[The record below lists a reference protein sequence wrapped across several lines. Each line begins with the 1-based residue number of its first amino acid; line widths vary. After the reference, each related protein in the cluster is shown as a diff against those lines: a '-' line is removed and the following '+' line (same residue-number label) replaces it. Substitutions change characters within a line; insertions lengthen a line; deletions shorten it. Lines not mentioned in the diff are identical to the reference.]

1 MRVAVVIV
9 THKMLAELECCLKGV
24 VSLVA
29 DPKDLIFVD
38 NGSDGHIGKWAE
50 ERFPKITTIRLIKNR
65 LFCGGYNA
73 GIRVAIDR
81 DCDFV
86 LLVNADAE
94 VVNPGFVS
102 DLLRTAERW
111 PRAAFIGPL
120 VYFRSPKVVQRT
132 CLEFPGIVRSAATW
146 LPWRVFP
153 GYFRRQPGEETVVE
167 VLNGVCVLC
176 RVRALR
182 EFGLMDENMGGYAED
197 YDWAWRA
204 RERGW
209 VSVFAPVASVLHHEN
224 PAGYESFSLKTFLQK
239 RNTVY
244 WYLKTGRRHAAWL
257 YVRAS
262 VALASARLLAAGSSE
277 EGEKHRYFFGRL
289 TRAFSGLLEGEPL
302 GEWFGPPIGSW
313 ESGYEL

>member
-1 MRVAVVIV
+1 MRVGIVIAA
-9 THKMLAELECCLKGV
+9 HKMFPQLEGCLGSFASFLADSNDV
-24 VSLVA
+24 
-29 DPKDLIFVD
+29 IFID
-38 NGSDGHIGKWAE
+38 NGSKENIKIWAE
-50 ERFPKITTIRLIKNR
+50 QKFPKITALRLLRNQF
-65 LFCGGYNA
+65 FCGGYNA
-73 GIRVAIDR
+73 GIRAAIER

-86 LLVNADAE
+86 LMVNADAE
-94 VVNPGFVS
+94 VVNSGFVS
-102 DLLRTAERW
+102 ELLRTAERW

-120 VYFRSPKVVQRT
+120 VYFRSPRVVQRT
-132 CLEFPGIVRSAATW
+132 CLEFPGIVRSAAIW
-146 LPWRVFP
+146 LPWRVLP
-153 GYFRRQPGEETVVE
+153 DYFRKQPRKETIVE

-197 YDWAWRA
+197 YDWSWRA

-224 PAGYESFSLKTFLQK
+224 PSGYEAFSLKTFLQK
-239 RNTVY
+239 RNMVY
-244 WYLKTGRRHAAWL
+244 WYLKIGRRHSAWL

-277 EGEKHRYFFGRL
+277 EREKHRYFFGKL
-289 TRAFSGLLEGEPL
+289 TRAFKGLLEDEPL
-302 GEWFGPPIGSW
+302 GEWFGPPIGPW